1 MIPERTLFVN
11 TLWFRSLTP
20 SISIRN
26 CLLCWCWQLATSRL
40 PLVSCIKL
48 ASPLSYGCPYVSG
61 GVGVIGARAPSSGG
75 LCITSPMAVAVAVAE
90 FLSLRSDELPG
101 FDFFSFRI
109 FLVIDKPQDVC
120 IARIKL
126 LHLGRQ
132 PSQTRHRRFIT
143 DRAVGFSVPRFLPVF
158 CFRRRHR
165 HGEIR
170 RYRRR

>member
-1 MIPERTLFVN
+1 MKSSKIVGSCR
-11 TLWFRSLTP
+11 
-20 SISIRN
+20 IRKD
-26 CLLCWCWQLATSRL
+26 TD
-40 PLVSCIKL
+40 
-48 ASPLSYGCPYVSG
+48 SPKKKRVKN
-61 GVGVIGARAPSSGG
+61 RPSSFDLEKCFLKPHSSKTQIALVTRPGG
-75 LCITSPMAVAVAVAE
+75 GRRRWTEAPRQADGCSCSCSRIP